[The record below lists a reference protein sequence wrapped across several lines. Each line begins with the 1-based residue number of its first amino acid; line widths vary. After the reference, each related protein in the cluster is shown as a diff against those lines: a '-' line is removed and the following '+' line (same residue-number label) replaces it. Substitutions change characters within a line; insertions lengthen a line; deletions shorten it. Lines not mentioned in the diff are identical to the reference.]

1 MKKFL
6 DRYLFSRLGLQM
18 LFSVVAIALFAVLGT
33 LIRNWA
39 TDHSA
44 SDIYSQV
51 FWGFRQITDGGSMAG
66 TLDGLDEVA
75 TESKNVFAA
84 PVVLV
89 IALVSWLIGMVLY
102 GFVAGAVA
110 NAFAGRKEKIDAG
123 LVRYRFRDHG
133 IVLSEPSV
141 VAIKASNN
149 EVLAVGSDAKAMLGP
164 DFARVHLQR
173 PDRRRR
179 RPAA

>member
-18 LFSVVAIALFAVLGT
+18 LFSVVAIALFALLGT

-39 TDHSA
+39 TDHTA

-102 GFVAGAVA
+102 GQSNIPNKITRLGLSDPQIKTLFG
-110 NAFAGRKEKIDAG
+110 NINQFAH
-123 LVRYRFRDHG
+123 LFRYLTHDMSSG
-133 IVLSEPSV
+133 
-141 VAIKASNN
+141 
-149 EVLAVGSDAKAMLGP
+149 
-164 DFARVHLQR
+164 
-173 PDRRRR
+173 
-179 RPAA
+179 

>member
-51 FWGFRQITDGGSMAG
+51 FWGFRQI
-66 TLDGLDEVA
+66 
-75 TESKNVFAA
+75 
-84 PVVLV
+84 
-89 IALVSWLIGMVLY
+89 
-102 GFVAGAVA
+102 
-110 NAFAGRKEKIDAG
+110 
-123 LVRYRFRDHG
+123 
-133 IVLSEPSV
+133 
-141 VAIKASNN
+141 
-149 EVLAVGSDAKAMLGP
+149 
-164 DFARVHLQR
+164 
-173 PDRRRR
+173 
-179 RPAA
+179 

>member
-75 TESKNVFAA
+75 TESKSVFAA

-110 NAFAGRKEKIDAG
+110 NAFAGR
-123 LVRYRFRDHG
+123 
-133 IVLSEPSV
+133 
-141 VAIKASNN
+141 
-149 EVLAVGSDAKAMLGP
+149 
-164 DFARVHLQR
+164 
-173 PDRRRR
+173 
-179 RPAA
+179 